1 MSFSGSPATIC
12 SLVIVGLVFG
22 VASPSLADD
31 TIRTVKGTV
40 TAVNV
45 KASPKVLVVRAFTQE
60 NKEMIVGVTVEAAAT
75 ITRGGK
81 PAKLEDLRSGE
92 SVVLRYVKDVSG
104 LVARSIE
111 AHERP

>member
-1 MSFSGSPATIC
+1 MSFSVSHSTIGH
-12 SLVIVGLVFG
+12 LVIVGLVSG
-22 VASPSLADD
+22 VAISSPAED

-45 KASPKVLVVRAFTQE
+45 KASPKVLVVRVFTQE
-60 NKEMIVGVTVEAAAT
+60 NKEMIVGVTVQASAT

-81 PAKLEDLRSGE
+81 PAKLEDLRTGE
-92 SVVLRYVKDVSG
+92 SILLRYVKDASG
-104 LVARSIE
+104 LAAQSIE